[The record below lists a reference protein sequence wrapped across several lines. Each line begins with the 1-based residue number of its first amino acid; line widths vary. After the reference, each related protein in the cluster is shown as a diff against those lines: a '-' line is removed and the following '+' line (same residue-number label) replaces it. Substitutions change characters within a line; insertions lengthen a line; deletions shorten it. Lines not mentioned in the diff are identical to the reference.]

1 MDNEN
6 KKEKKKNKKH
16 KGCISMRFEVLI
28 SYLVSIASNIIL
40 SIIFY
45 LTNHSFKWV
54 GYLIHFFILFSIFV
68 SLKHLLLPSGK
79 MIKKYISIT
88 KFLTVSLMSSTIF
101 YFSIFVYMFLKKV
114 DKEIAY
120 FYGFCILIWSLY
132 HYILIS
138 IIFSYIQAL
147 SDRPEQA
154 HGKSAPK
161 VDKNLEDIML
171 NDLNK

>member
-1 MDNEN
+1 MENEN
-6 KKEKKKNKKH
+6 KKEQKKNKKH
-16 KGCISMRFEVLI
+16 KGCISMKFAVLI

-45 LTNHSFKWV
+45 LTNHSFKWI

-79 MIKKYISIT
+79 LIKKYISIT
-88 KFLTVSLMSSTIF
+88 KCLTVSLMSSTIF

-120 FYGFCILIWSLY
+120 FYGFCLLIWSLY

-147 SDRPEQA
+147 SDRPDQA

-161 VDKNLEDIML
+161 VDKNLEEIML